1 MEVKYFADTDTL
13 LINFTN
19 KEIIDSSDINEN
31 VLMELDEDGGLVS
44 ITVEHAKQQA
54 TIKDFLFQQIA

>member
-13 LINFTN
+13 LLNFTN
-19 KEIIDSSDINEN
+19 KEIVDSRDINEN
-31 VLMELDEDGGLVS
+31 VLMELDRDGGLVS

-54 TIKDFLFQQIA
+54 TMKDFLFQQIA

>member
-13 LINFTN
+13 LINFTD
-19 KEIIDSSDINEN
+19 KEIIDSRDINEN
-31 VLMELDEDGGLVS
+31 VLMEIDKDGGLVS

>member
-19 KEIIDSSDINEN
+19 KKIIDSRDINEN

>member
-19 KEIIDSSDINEN
+19 KEIADSRDINEN